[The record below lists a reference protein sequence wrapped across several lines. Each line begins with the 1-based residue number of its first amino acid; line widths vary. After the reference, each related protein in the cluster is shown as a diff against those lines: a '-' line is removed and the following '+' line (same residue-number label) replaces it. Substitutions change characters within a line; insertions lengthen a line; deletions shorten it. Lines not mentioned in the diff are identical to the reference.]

1 MNKEIVFFDLET
13 GGLDKDKHPITQ
25 VAMVAVDAQTFEETG
40 AYTARVLFDEA
51 TAEREAL
58 DRNHYD
64 AALWAKEGV
73 SPAVVVD
80 TIVSF
85 LRAHATHRM
94 LSARTGNWYVVALAG
109 GHNISNF
116 DLPFLFSWVERVC
129 IAEKRKPVFLPF
141 ARYGID
147 TMTLAALYSARVCAT
162 ALDDHKL
169 GTLATQFGI
178 KIEKEHDAMHDI
190 RANIQVA
197 RALLRVVGNGI

>member
-13 GGLDKDKHPITQ
+13 GGLDKDKHPVTQ
-25 VAMVAVDAQTFEETG
+25 VAMVSVDAQTFEETG
-40 AYTARVLFDEA
+40 SYTARILFDEA
-51 TAEREAL
+51 TTEKEAL

-64 AALWAKEGV
+64 AALWAAEGIAAEK
-73 SPAVVVD
+73 AVNDMV
-80 TIVSF
+80 TF
-85 LRAHATHRM
+85 LRGHSTHRM
-94 LSARTGNWYVVALAG
+94 LSTRTGNWYTVALAG

-116 DLPFLFSWVERVC
+116 DLPFLFAWVERVC
-129 IAEKRKPVFLPF
+129 VAANRKPVFLPF

-162 ALDDHKL
+162 ALDDHRL
-169 GTLATQFGI
+169 GTLANQFGI

-197 RALLRVVGNGI
+197 RALLRVVGGGI